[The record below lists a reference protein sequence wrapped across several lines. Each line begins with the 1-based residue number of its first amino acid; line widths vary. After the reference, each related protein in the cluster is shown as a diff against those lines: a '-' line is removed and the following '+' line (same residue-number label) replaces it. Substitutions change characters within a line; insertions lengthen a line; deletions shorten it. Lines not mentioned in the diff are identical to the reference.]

1 MEINYIFAKEDVISC
16 IVLLKELKDI
26 ISDTVDSNTE
36 QQILDS
42 LDERCC
48 RSDIKLFQNIDNI
61 WLDFEN
67 LKLKVD

>member
-1 MEINYIFAKEDVISC
+1 MEMNYIFDKGDVISC
-16 IVLLKELKDI
+16 VVLLKELKDI

-48 RSDIKLFQNIDNI
+48 RSDIKLFKNIDNI

-67 LKLKVD
+67 LKLKTE